1 MNGGVYFDGDPATDS
16 ARRHMERVLKGEP
29 TRRWPWLLAALGS
42 GAVWTLYRLGSAAAA
57 RRDAPSSGGEGGEAA
72 AGKKPDDR

>member
-1 MNGGVYFDGDPATDS
+1 MSGGVYFEGDPATDS

-42 GAVWTLYRLGSAAAA
+42 GAVWALYRLGKTAAANREVTA
-57 RRDAPSSGGEGGEAA
+57 AGDGTEAA
-72 AGKKPDDR
+72 RGKSSAKDR